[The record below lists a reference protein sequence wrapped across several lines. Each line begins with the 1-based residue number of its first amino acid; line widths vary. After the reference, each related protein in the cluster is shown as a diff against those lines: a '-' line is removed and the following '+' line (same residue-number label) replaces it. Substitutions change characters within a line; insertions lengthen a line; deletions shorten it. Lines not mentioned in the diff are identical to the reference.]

1 MSHIIKSS
9 VVGDSGDSQKK
20 FTVSAIGYDDGDGDD
35 NSTPKAPRGKR
46 SDLTEKDLEIF
57 IQSFG
62 ALMSD
67 G

>member
-9 VVGDSGDSQKK
+9 VIGDSGDSQKK
-20 FTVSAIGYDDGDGDD
+20 FTVSAIGNDDDD
-35 NSTPKAPRGKR
+35 DSTPKAPRGKR

-62 ALMSD
+62 VLMADS
-67 G
+67 

>member
-20 FTVSAIGYDDGDGDD
+20 FTVSAIGYDDGDD